1 MNIVEHTR
9 LLRQKI
15 INLNNKKRKL
25 IEDKNKHAVKLINI
39 EYNELIGVYI
49 EYSIQSLKTKKM

>member
-25 IEDKNKHAVKLINI
+25 IEDKNKYAVKLINI